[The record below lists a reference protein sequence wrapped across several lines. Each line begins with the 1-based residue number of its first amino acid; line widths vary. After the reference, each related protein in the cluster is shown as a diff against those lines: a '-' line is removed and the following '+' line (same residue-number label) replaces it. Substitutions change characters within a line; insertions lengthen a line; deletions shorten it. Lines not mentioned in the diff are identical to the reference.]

1 MTVMICI
8 MVMNHSELVSIPR
21 TALSYDNRY
30 GRTPV
35 LPRSPPEQVPFC
47 IVYALMR
54 AWYRRCCSAISDR
67 RETESGERLRQLRA

>member
-30 GRTPV
+30 VSSSPGPRLSRGCFV
-35 LPRSPPEQVPFC
+35 LFM
-47 IVYALMR
+47 L
-54 AWYRRCCSAISDR
+54 
-67 RETESGERLRQLRA
+67 